1 MGLEN
6 RDIKP
11 QNPHQ
16 DDDGNDDKPGYPPP
30 GQKQRL
36 SKIATKEAAQK
47 GNPEAI
53 LSELE
58 GKESQDVRKTRLA
71 KFVSENFPVCPPE
84 NINSAATECLDYE
97 DQAREFLDPAYK
109 ITNEDIPELKPK
121 IAKLAIVENN
131 RTDIQD
137 NADKIADA
145 TEKKDAN
152 SVVISANNDRIKDK
166 TEKVEIAVGK
176 TPKLQNSTIT
186 KEAQA
191 ETAEAKKS
199 VAENSKNLA
208 FQDQET
214 IKTEFPKL
222 KSKLGSIGAIEAL
235 MEMVKS
241 PKVRARL
248 NRILGV
254 IGALQNAIP
263 GKSKIT
269 TKLLNASNLNLNAS
283 SITSIFAHFATSV
296 DHSSEY
302 TKEEKV
308 KIHATLKGEAIA
320 GFNATVGDMDKSLD
334 RTRKIYDQ
342 ETGKVIGEEPAF
354 EGEENGLEVRDGV
367 IIYTDHGQK
376 YMKNLN
382 TGETAH
388 LAAGAAQQGHTQAI
402 LDYWGSQ
409 EPLLEKGVEKIWG
422 HSLNRPGIP
431 TAQQLHNFQYY
442 QQLLEGG
449 RRNLDPTVQRNQE
462 QNQFGT
468 KYLFIA
474 QFGETSPY
482 GHSQEQQDKSLANLG
497 IKTDGRMTI
506 NNPEILEEIGNWLN
520 QNPLFFGKGSY
531 NALQQHLNE
540 LFPGEVEP
548 PDAVSTEEERKVA

>member
-6 RDIKP
+6 SDFTPKT
-11 QNPHQ
+11 PHSG
-16 DDDGNDDKPGYPPP
+16 DDGNDDKPGYPPP
-30 GQKQRL
+30 GQKQKL
-36 SKIATKEAAQK
+36 ANIAAKEAVQK

-58 GKESQDVRKTRLA
+58 GNESQDVRKSRLA
-71 KFVSENFPVCPPE
+71 KFVSDNFPNCLPE
-84 NINSAATECLDYE
+84 NMNAATTECLDYE
-97 DQAREFLDPAYK
+97 DQAREFLDPAYQ
-109 ITNEDIPELKPK
+109 ITSKDIADLKPK
-121 IAKLAIVENN
+121 IAKLAIVETN

-145 TEKKDAN
+145 TEKKDAKDQVIVQEKAGDRQDKVKIN
-152 SVVISANNDRIKDK
+152 SAEIKSNKLEVGNTKLDKKLDR
-166 TEKVEIAVGK
+166 E
-176 TPKLQNSTIT
+176 LS
-186 KEAQA
+186 KEEQ
-191 ETAEAKKS
+191 KKS
-199 VAENSKNLA
+199 DLKLIKENYP
-208 FQDQET
+208 E
-214 IKTEFPKL
+214 PL
-222 KSKLGSIGAIEAL
+222 KSEKGGSIGAIEAL
-235 MEMVKS
+235 MGMVKS

-263 GKSKIT
+263 GKAKIT
-269 TKLLNASNLNLNAS
+269 TKLLNASNLNLNAG

-302 TKEEKV
+302 TNEEKT
-308 KIHATLKGEAIA
+308 KIHATLKGEASV
-320 GFNATVGDMDKSLD
+320 GFNATVGDMDRSLD
-334 RTRKIYDQ
+334 KTRKIYDQ

-388 LAAGAAQQGHTQAI
+388 LASGAAQQGHTQAI

-422 HSLNRPGIP
+422 HSLKRPGIP
-431 TAQQLHNFQYY
+431 TAQQLHNFQHY

-462 QNQFGT
+462 QDQFGT

-520 QNPLFFGKGSY
+520 QNPHVSGKGSY

-540 LFPGEVEP
+540 LFPDEVQP
-548 PDAVSTEEERKVA
+548 PDAVSTGEERKVA